1 MSDPAKSEQIEDVL
15 SSIRRLVTEHDP
27 RRAAEEMSVS
37 RQATPLGDDNRLV
50 LTPSLRITDPDDPWV
65 KVTPHPEQL
74 DDALPNGEADWVEQ
88 IWKLSDDDGLSFADA
103 KPAASAKFALTEAF
117 EHAAID
123 EPVPESIRAETD
135 VSLFADD
142 VDDEPSS
149 IVTETAPR
157 EAGEAPVS
165 AEPAQAPLI
174 QADADLNG
182 YTEDQDFD
190 PLIEMSEWTDEKLP
204 VPTLEIAAARA
215 EAETAPIL
223 NNEDDRDDDGD
234 SVGVAPEELPE
245 TKAEAPGADIQ
256 DHEAINDPTEVKEAD
271 VLQAEQQPISDEA
284 IADTKRSYGAYD
296 ERDIEDLGDSAD
308 GFTFPDI
315 EDGIIDEEV
324 LRDLISEV
332 VRQELQGA
340 LGQRITRNVRK
351 LVRREIRL
359 ALAAEDLD

>member
-27 RRAAEEMSVS
+27 RRAAEEMSAA
-37 RQATPLGDDNRLV
+37 RQAAPLGHDNRLV
-50 LTPSLRITDPDDPWV
+50 LTPSLRVTDPDDPWV
-65 KVTPHPEQL
+65 KVQLHPEQL
-74 DDALPNGEADWVEQ
+74 DDTLPNDEADWVGK
-88 IWKLSDDDGLSFADA
+88 IWKSSDDDVLPLAEA
-103 KPAASAKFALTEAF
+103 EPAASAEIAPTEAF
-117 EHAAID
+117 EDASID
-123 EPVPESIRAETD
+123 EPVPEFIGTEID
-135 VSLFADD
+135 LSLFADD
-142 VDDEPSS
+142 VDDEPHGLK
-149 IVTETAPR
+149 TETALQDT
-157 EAGEAPVS
+157 GEAPLI
-165 AEPAQAPLI
+165 AEPAQDPLI

-223 NNEDDRDDDGD
+223 NNEDDRDDDGY

-308 GFTFPDI
+308 GFTFPDTD
-315 EDGIIDEEV
+315 DGIIDEEV

-332 VRQELQGA
+332 VRQELQGV

>member
-27 RRAAEEMSVS
+27 RRAAEEMSAA
-37 RQATPLGDDNRLV
+37 RQAAPLGHDNRLV
-50 LTPSLRITDPDDPWV
+50 LTPSLRVTDPDDPWV
-65 KVTPHPEQL
+65 KVQLHPEQL
-74 DDALPNGEADWVEQ
+74 DDTLPNGEADWVGK
-88 IWKLSDDDGLSFADA
+88 IWKSLDDDVLPLAEA
-103 KPAASAKFALTEAF
+103 EPAASVEIAPTEAF
-117 EHAAID
+117 EDASID
-123 EPVPESIRAETD
+123 EPVPEFIGTEID
-135 VSLFADD
+135 LSLFADD
-142 VDDEPSS
+142 VDDEPHGLK
-149 IVTETAPR
+149 TETALQDT
-157 EAGEAPVS
+157 GEAPVI
-165 AEPAQAPLI
+165 AEPAQDPLI

-234 SVGVAPEELPE
+234 SVGVALEELPE
-245 TKAEAPGADIQ
+245 TEAEAPGADIQ
-256 DHEAINDPTEVKEAD
+256 DHDTINDPTEVQEAD

-284 IADTKRSYGAYD
+284 TADTKRSYGAYD

-308 GFTFPDI
+308 GFTFPDTD
-315 EDGIIDEEV
+315 DGIIDEEV

-332 VRQELQGA
+332 VRQELQGV

>member
-1 MSDPAKSEQIEDVL
+1 
-15 SSIRRLVTEHDP
+15 
-27 RRAAEEMSVS
+27 
-37 RQATPLGDDNRLV
+37 
-50 LTPSLRITDPDDPWV
+50 
-65 KVTPHPEQL
+65 
-74 DDALPNGEADWVEQ
+74 
-88 IWKLSDDDGLSFADA
+88 
-103 KPAASAKFALTEAF
+103 
-117 EHAAID
+117 
-123 EPVPESIRAETD
+123 
-135 VSLFADD
+135 
-142 VDDEPSS
+142 
-149 IVTETAPR
+149 
-157 EAGEAPVS
+157 
-165 AEPAQAPLI
+165 
-174 QADADLNG
+174 
-182 YTEDQDFD
+182 
-190 PLIEMSEWTDEKLP
+190 LIEMSEWTDEKLP

-215 EAETAPIL
+215 WAETAPIL
-223 NNEDDRDDDGD
+223 NNDEDEDDDDDD
-234 SVGVAPEELPE
+234 ALEELPE

-256 DHEAINDPTEVKEAD
+256 DHEAITDPTEVKEAD

>member
-27 RRAAEEMSVS
+27 RRAAEEMSAA
-37 RQATPLGDDNRLV
+37 RQAAPLGHDNRLV
-50 LTPSLRITDPDDPWV
+50 LTPSLRVTDPDDPWV
-65 KVTPHPEQL
+65 KVQLHPEQL
-74 DDALPNGEADWVEQ
+74 DDTLPNGEADWVGK
-88 IWKLSDDDGLSFADA
+88 IWKSLDDDVLPLAEA
-103 KPAASAKFALTEAF
+103 EPAASVEIAPTEAF
-117 EHAAID
+117 EDASID
-123 EPVPESIRAETD
+123 EPVPEFIGTEID
-135 VSLFADD
+135 LSLFADD
-142 VDDEPSS
+142 VDDEPHGLK
-149 IVTETAPR
+149 TETALQDT
-157 EAGEAPVS
+157 GEAPVI
-165 AEPAQAPLI
+165 AEPAQDPLI

-215 EAETAPIL
+215 WAETAPIL
-223 NNEDDRDDDGD
+223 NNDEDEDHDD
-234 SVGVAPEELPE
+234 ALEELPE
-245 TKAEAPGADIQ
+245 IEAEAPGADIQ
-256 DHEAINDPTEVKEAD
+256 DHDTINDPTEVQEAD

-284 IADTKRSYGAYD
+284 TADTTRSYGAYD

-308 GFTFPDI
+308 GFTFPDTD
-315 EDGIIDEEV
+315 DGIIDEEV

-332 VRQELQGA
+332 VRQELQGV